1 MSSPLLSRGATQA
14 LLECRVQCKR
24 SGNYTLKAA
33 TGPSCA
39 HCAALFR
46 ELEKAHAFRLAAEAE
61 RDFYLRGVSTF
72 AKHGSRPHSPH
83 DSGGAEGN
91 VTLAEVLTSLNA
103 SAAGLPAVWSREGVL
118 RNAASGAARHALI
131 SMNVAE
137 AHTLMQY
144 LAGSSVMVGARKLEW
159 DARSQSHRFVPYAAR
174 SYLEWGSGGSTELV
188 ALLASTTHG
197 TATRT
202 GPAHGPASAGS
213 ASLLHPAF
221 HATSVESS
229 RHFLSSLLERS
240 AYVSRSIRRGRLRL
254 LHANIGP
261 TERLG
266 FPASAAWRELLRRGP
281 RAYESVAKRYV
292 ARFLPAASSK
302 SNANGGAS
310 RGVPPP
316 IGGGMV
322 QGAGASRGVPPPT
335 GGGMAPQGAAA
346 PASSGNSWL
355 RGAAGHD
362 DALDVSLKGEH
373 ARQRDGQREPRREVE
388 SSSRHAADPPAP
400 PSFDVVLVDGR
411 WRVACALWALPL
423 LRRPRARLGGGVLL
437 FHDFGPPSPAAHRDE
452 YQRALLSFYEI
463 HRLVHSLAVLR
474 PRPNVSADRL
484 EAAFKAALSSPT

>member
-1 MSSPLLSRGATQA
+1 MGSPLLSRGATQA

-46 ELEKAHAFRLAAEAE
+46 ELENAHASRLAAEAE

-131 SMNVAE
+131 SMTVAE

-159 DARSQSHRFVPYAAR
+159 DARSQIHRFVPYAAR

-188 ALLASTTHG
+188 ALLASTTQG

-229 RHFLSSLLERS
+229 RHFLSSLLKRS
-240 AYVSRSIRRGRLRL
+240 TYVPRSIRRGRLRL

-292 ARFLPAASSK
+292 ARFLQAASSK
-302 SNANGGAS
+302 SNDNGGAS
-310 RGVPPP
+310 
-316 IGGGMV
+316 
-322 QGAGASRGVPPPT
+322 SGVPPPT
-335 GGGMAPQGAAA
+335 GGGMPPQGAAA

-362 DALDVSLKGEH
+362 DDLDVSLKGEH

-388 SSSRHAADPPAP
+388 STSRHAADRPAP